1 MLMWDVADTVT
12 LQYSVAL
19 HHVVLLQVVYAP
31 SSALFSNDR
40 VNYLR
45 FFRLAAMAE
54 QISDAY
60 VALVKELNW
69 KRVAVISY
77 ADHFMPDVCQQ

>member
-1 MLMWDVADTVT
+1 MI
-12 LQYSVAL
+12 
-19 HHVVLLQVVYAP
+19 LQVVYAP
-31 SSALFSNDR
+31 SSALFADDR

-45 FFRLAAMAE
+45 FFRLAAMAH

-69 KRVAVISY
+69 DRVAVISY
-77 ADHFMPDVCQQ
+77 ADHFMPDVCVLSLYCCICLLLNQMQ